1 MELLI
6 RINHKQ
12 LVGSELHDTAS
23 QAGDVIAAVE
33 NGWAWSN
40 AERKNPDWIIIH
52 CDITPSE
59 VEALL
64 ESGRVNETPWRR
76 RLGVNPVL
84 LNSGDVL
91 TREQLMS
98 RLF

>member
-6 RINHKQ
+6 RVNHKQ
-12 LVGSELHDTAS
+12 PVGSELHDTAS

-33 NGWAWSN
+33 NGWPWSN
-40 AERKNPDWIIIH
+40 AERKNPDWIIVH
-52 CDITPSE
+52 CELTQSE

-64 ESGRVNETPWRR
+64 EPARMNETPWRR
-76 RLGVNPVL
+76 RLGINPDML
-84 LNSGDVL
+84 KSGDVL
-91 TREQLMS
+91 TRAQLMA